1 MQKEEERTTPAVIR
15 HGALQMWRWLRALMH
30 LREAPLH
37 RRERRARQRRCA
49 AAERHRAR
57 QLATAAKES
66 ARAARTRWFSMA
78 RQHCS
83 RGVQPPAVAPPTWS
97 HGERRRLKMDGAAT

>member
-37 RRERRARQRRCA
+37 SPQARRQRRCA
-49 AAERHRAR
+49 AAKRHRAR

-66 ARAARTRWFSMA
+66 GRAASHPMASM
-78 RQHCS
+78 
-83 RGVQPPAVAPPTWS
+83 
-97 HGERRRLKMDGAAT
+97 ER